1 MARLGLA
8 GLCAALVIAAGGCQ
22 HCGASGGTGAT
33 PPTGS
38 EAASGAGA
46 APTLSAASA
55 ASAAPADPASVSPGE
70 EADVSNGRGRS
81 AIEELLKE
89 ARRGGGREVAFVV
102 PGEDEVK
109 RHAALVAALA
119 RRGMGAQAP
128 AAEVL
133 AREVA
138 GVGEKPLPGGEGGAL
153 LGNGIEVRAVA
164 GRHDLLAI
172 VEAPDRRRGAGAIL
186 LRLGPAR
193 PVLVEA
199 PHTFYDGG
207 TLPIAIAAFEGL
219 RARAL
224 LINTV
229 HRYASIGHKAPADEE
244 MGGSDSD
251 VAHAPSSHF
260 LGAHEAL
267 LEVEPQ
273 LLTVQLHGFKDASAP
288 GVDMVVSASRTK
300 LKIGPV
306 AEVLRTH
313 LAPAVVR
320 AFPDEIDRLGGT
332 TNAQAAVSR
341 RRGAPFLHVEMS
353 RALRDRLEK
362 EASPLVEGLRA
373 CLPEGRAP

>member
-1 MARLGLA
+1 M
-8 GLCAALVIAAGGCQ
+8 
-22 HCGASGGTGAT
+22 SK
-33 PPTGS
+33 GS
-38 EAASGAGA
+38 
-46 APTLSAASA
+46 
-55 ASAAPADPASVSPGE
+55 
-70 EADVSNGRGRS
+70 GRG
-81 AIEELLKE
+81 AIEALLKE

-119 RRGMGAQAP
+119 KRVMGAQAP

-138 GVGEKPLPGGEGGAL
+138 

-164 GRHDLLAI
+164 GREDLLAI

-186 LRLGPAR
+186 LRVGAAR

-267 LEVEPQ
+267 LEVDPQ

-320 AFPDEIDRLGGT
+320 AFPDDIDRLGGT

-341 RRGAPFLHVEMS
+341 RRGAPFLHVEIS

-373 CLPEGRAP
+373 CLLEGRAP